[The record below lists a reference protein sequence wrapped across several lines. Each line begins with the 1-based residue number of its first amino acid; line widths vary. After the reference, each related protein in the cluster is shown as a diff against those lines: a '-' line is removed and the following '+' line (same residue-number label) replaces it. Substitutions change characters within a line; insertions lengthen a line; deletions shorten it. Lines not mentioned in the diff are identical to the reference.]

1 MDGEQSWSE
10 SDAQREETY
19 RVASDMASVEA
30 AVARGGGQ
38 QSRRRSSGGLK
49 GMLGSIRGSV
59 SNRAKV
65 RPSLAGAAVADSVEM
80 DDVTSGAGETSAA
93 TKTTETNMGQP

>member
-1 MDGEQSWSE
+1 
-10 SDAQREETY
+10 
-19 RVASDMASVEA
+19 
-30 AVARGGGQ
+30 
-38 QSRRRSSGGLK
+38 
-49 GMLGSIRGSV
+49 MLGSIRGSV